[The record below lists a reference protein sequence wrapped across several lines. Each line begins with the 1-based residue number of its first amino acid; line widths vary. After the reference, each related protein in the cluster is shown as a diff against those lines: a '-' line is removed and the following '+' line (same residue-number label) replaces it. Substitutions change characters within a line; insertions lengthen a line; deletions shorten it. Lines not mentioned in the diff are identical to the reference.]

1 MFERLNGKLEKWKI
15 FVLEIFLFSLFHNR
29 EITLLLSLTCKLKQT
44 VGEFCLLLHRHVL
57 IWTYDLFILGKTAK
71 ENKKQLFWMLEKD
84 SAQNC
89 HSLSKESDRYGINIS
104 IKRQIRRLQAG
115 KFLGFTLVQ
124 RPSGCHHKHLHTAI
138 SLV

>member
-1 MFERLNGKLEKWKI
+1 MKNICFRY
-15 FVLEIFLFSLFHNR
+15 FLFTLFHSR

-71 ENKKQLFWMLEKD
+71 ENRKQLFWMLEKD
-84 SAQNC
+84 SAQDC
-89 HSLSKESDRYGINIS
+89 HSLSNESDRYRVNIS
-104 IKRQIRRLQAG
+104 MKRQIRRLQAE
-115 KFLGFTLVQ
+115 KLLGFTLVQ